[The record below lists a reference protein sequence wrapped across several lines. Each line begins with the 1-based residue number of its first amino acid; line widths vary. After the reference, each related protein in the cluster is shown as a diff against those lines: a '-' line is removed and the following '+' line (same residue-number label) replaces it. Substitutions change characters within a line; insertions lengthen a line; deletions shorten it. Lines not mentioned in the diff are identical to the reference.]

1 MFEYKITHNNKT
13 WTEIAPNKA
22 TLKDT
27 LNDLQIFDPEII
39 MVRRLDGTD
48 LRATE
53 RDTQASL
60 ADGQSGG
67 TRRNVSGNKA
77 TNSGR
82 KHKTFASQNLTKV
95 VGSLAADETVTVTAQ
110 EIYDLVASTIDVG
123 RAIKQDFILSLI
135 DKELSRLKPNFFA
148 RRVTRL
154 VKQGQIDILKRVR
167 NLITDNKNA

>member
-1 MFEYKITHNNKT
+1 MFEYKITHDGKT

-39 MVRRLDGTD
+39 MVRRLDGFD
-48 LRATE
+48 IRASQ

-60 ADGQSGG
+60 ADGQSSG
-67 TRRNVSGNKA
+67 TGRNVSGNKT
-77 TNSGR
+77 TNNGR
-82 KHKTFASQNLTKV
+82 RHKAPANQSLTEV
-95 VGSLAADETVTVTAQ
+95 VGSLSPNETVTVSAQ
-110 EIYDLVASTIDVG
+110 EIYDLVAATIDVG

-135 DKELSRLKPNFFA
+135 DKELSKLKPNFFA

-154 VKQGQIDILKRVR
+154 TKQAQIDVLKRVR
-167 NLITDNKNA
+167 QMITDNTK